1 MLVHAHIERTV
12 SETGMH
18 ALLLAVGGIVAAGL
32 VVLAVTVALLL
43 WRKIPAPVIVL
54 GVMILGFAL

>member
-1 MLVHAHIERTV
+1 MSGTKSSLLT
-12 SETGMH
+12 
-18 ALLLAVGGIVAAGL
+18 LLAVGNL
-32 VVLAVTVALLL
+32 LVLAVTVALLL